1 MDCGSHLPDCYA
13 DRARRFK
20 LMAKHFLVFC
30 LSALAIG
37 AALLASG
44 QDRQAD
50 KTSAAI
56 APAAAAA
63 TAGGRAPV
71 RNEVA
76 ERTEGEKRFKANCG
90 RCHMAPQKFPP
101 RMMATIVRHMRV
113 RATLTDEDA
122 RLILHYMTQ

>member
-1 MDCGSHLPDCYA
+1 
-13 DRARRFK
+13 
-20 LMAKHFLVFC
+20 MAKHFLVFC
-30 LSALAIG
+30 LSVLAIG

-50 KTSAAI
+50 KPSAAI
-56 APAAAAA
+56 APAATAA
-63 TAGGRAPV
+63 TAAGRAPV
-71 RNEVA
+71 HDGAA